1 MLNEDI
7 SLNEAPYAPSCWK
20 FMFVLIP
27 QFRSVSD
34 FSHQSNETVILCWA
48 HLTTDPVCGKKYS
61 AIQDSKWPTVAW
73 RISFWQSTRNVLP
86 VSKFTFICS
95 ERFLLFASKQGKQ
108 RERAHSL
115 PYDCAIWPICLFGAL
130 YKKLYLVSREDYFQA
145 EENCHNG
152 LETW

>member
-1 MLNEDI
+1 
-7 SLNEAPYAPSCWK
+7 
-20 FMFVLIP
+20 MFVLIP

-95 ERFLLFASKQGKQ
+95 ERFFVCKQAG
-108 RERAHSL
+108 
-115 PYDCAIWPICLFGAL
+115 
-130 YKKLYLVSREDYFQA
+130 QA
-145 EENCHNG
+145 EG
-152 LETW
+152 KGTQPPV